1 MEGEQPRIT
10 DFGLARRLEE
20 ADELT
25 RTGQILGTPA
35 YMPPE
40 QASGRANDVGPAC
53 DIYSIGAVLYAMLV
67 GKAPFQGTSATDTLL
82 KVLDAAPTWPRSL
95 NSRIPIALDT
105 IVRKCMEKTPSMRYR
120 SAGELKQDLDRFLAG
135 EPITATRYTKLQR
148 FVQWCGRKPTWAA
161 ILFALPL
168 LMLGAYFSAIFTGAV
183 NLGVRLPP
191 PATWKRM
198 VLVAVIVPLLAIFM
212 LPLTSSLIAVAAVF
226 LWLALITATLAS
238 VYLLYQSL
246 DTGIQ
251 RPPWTRDEAAGELD
265 LNRGQCSDLQR
276 WLILSVF
283 FVVPAYFGLMAL
295 DDKIPSSWFAPT
307 DPVVAWDDAKP
318 ETKRIRWA
326 KSLVGLTIKHRIERS
341 LFKIPA
347 ACLTVIMGLAFG
359 ILLRIWARRRLR
371 TADPDQVGEYLVVM
385 VACVLGGLC
394 AQHLVAPVI
403 VEHWRY
409 SPHTPTG
416 YLQETD
422 LFLDC
427 YFAYPVLGAV
437 GIAAGV
443 LIAIAISEYRLRRRR
458 PGRPSGA

>member
-1 MEGEQPRIT
+1 M
-10 DFGLARRLEE
+10 
-20 ADELT
+20 
-25 RTGQILGTPA
+25 GTPA

-40 QASGRANDVGPAC
+40 QASGRVNDVGPAC

-67 GKAPFQGTSATDTLL
+67 GKAPFQGTSPTDTLL

-135 EPITATRYTKLQR
+135 EPITATRYTRLQR

-191 PATWKRM
+191 PAKWKRM

-212 LPLTSSLIAVAAVF
+212 LPLTSSLVAVAAVF

-276 WLILSVF
+276 WLILCVF

-295 DDKIPSSWFAPT
+295 DDKIPSSWFAPGE
-307 DPVVAWDDAKP
+307 PLLEWDDQSPTA
-318 ETKRIRWA
+318 ERIRWA
-326 KSLVGLTIKHRIERS
+326 KSLVGVTIKHRIERS

-347 ACLTVIMGLAFG
+347 AVFTIILGLAFG
-359 ILLRIWARRRLR
+359 ILLRLWSAWRFR
-371 TADPDQVGEYLVVM
+371 TTGSESVGEYVVGILACLVF
-385 VACVLGGLC
+385 GLC
-394 AQHLVAPVI
+394 AQHLIAPAV

-409 SPHTPTG
+409 NPHTPTG

-427 YFAYPVLGAV
+427 YFAYPTLGASCIVIGFLV
-437 GIAAGV
+437 GIAV
-443 LIAIAISEYRLRRRR
+443 SEMRLRKSRSEKLSRT
-458 PGRPSGA
+458 